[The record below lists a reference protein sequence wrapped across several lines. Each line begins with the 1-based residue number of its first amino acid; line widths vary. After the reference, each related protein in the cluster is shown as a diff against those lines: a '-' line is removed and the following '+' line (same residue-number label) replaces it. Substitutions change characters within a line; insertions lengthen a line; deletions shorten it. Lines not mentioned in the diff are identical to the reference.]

1 MVRPCLPNSNIIE
14 QNQRVM
20 LPNRSRANIELQTSL
35 PPPLSASSLPLLASP
50 MVIFTKRTRP
60 KTTADVQ
67 LNMTETLV
75 PPKGP
80 LARNQILAILDT
92 YNSDSTIDQAKHNLK
107 LGYCPCMVLRWF
119 HEENNILPGH
129 AGNMCRIKDTYRKN
143 LDPVTGGWVQ
153 SSGRLSSEGGG
164 ETGSGLSHAK

>member
-1 MVRPCLPNSNIIE
+1 MIQVRPCLPNSNIIE

-107 LGYCPCMVLRWF
+107 LGYCPCMVLRVCV
-119 HEENNILPGH
+119 HRSTMARSTDISLSGSMRRTTSCQDMLVTC
-129 AGNMCRIKDTYRKN
+129 AG
-143 LDPVTGGWVQ
+143 
-153 SSGRLSSEGGG
+153 
-164 ETGSGLSHAK
+164 